1 MAVKKKK
8 ASGNEVPEWVV
19 TYGDLMSLL
28 LCFFILLAAF
38 SELKQEREF
47 REVLEKIQEALGF
60 RGGLGVN
67 DSQTRANNSSVSIQ
81 EELARRSSNQ
91 METNVHNESN
101 VTGRHD
107 RVTVIHDGQ
116 RFAIG
121 GTLAFEEASDQL
133 SEQVRSE
140 LRNQIAPRLRGQQ
153 YIVTIVG
160 HAWGDGELLSGF
172 DHDELSFR
180 RADAVRDFLVR
191 ECAINPM
198 ILRVTSAGTT
208 EPASLGAS
216 SVEIPPGNR
225 RVQVWMTGRT
235 IEDTHPD
242 PNYTQVQP

>member
-1 MAVKKKK
+1 MPKRKK

-67 DSQTRANNSSVSIQ
+67 DNQTQANNSSVSIQ
-81 EELARRSSNQ
+81 EELARRSDDK

-107 RVTVIHDGQ
+107 RVTVIQEGQ
-116 RFAIG
+116 LFAIG
-121 GTLAFEEASDQL
+121 GSLSFEEASDEL
-133 SEQVRSE
+133 SEHAKAE

-153 YIVTIVG
+153 YIVRIVG

-172 DHDELSFR
+172 DHDDLAYR

-191 ECAINPM
+191 ECAVDEA
-198 ILRVTSAGTT
+198 ILRVTSAGAT
-208 EPASLGAS
+208 EPATLGTS

-225 RVQVWMTGRT
+225 RAQVWMTGLT
-235 IEDTHPD
+235 VSDVHPD
-242 PNYTQVQP
+242 PNYTRATP

>member
-1 MAVKKKK
+1 MAKRKQQ
-8 ASGNEVPEWVV
+8 SGGGVPEWVV

-67 DSQTRANNSSVSIQ
+67 DSQSRANNSSVSIQ
-81 EELARRSSNQ
+81 EELARRSDNK

-107 RVTVIHDGQ
+107 KVTVVHEGQ

-121 GTLAFEEASDQL
+121 GTLPFEEANDAL
-133 SEQVRSE
+133 SESAKAE
-140 LRNQIAPRLRGQQ
+140 LRTQVAPRIRGQN
-153 YIVTIVG
+153 YIVRVVG

-172 DHDELSFR
+172 DHDELAFR
-180 RADAVRDFLVR
+180 RARAVKDYLVR
-191 ECAINPM
+191 ECGVDPM
-198 ILRVTSAGTT
+198 ILRVESAGST

-235 IEDTHPD
+235 VDDTHPD
-242 PNYTQVQP
+242 PNYTLVQP

>member
-1 MAVKKKK
+1 VPKKKK
-8 ASGNEVPEWVV
+8 DSGGDIPEWVV

-67 DSQTRANNSSVSIQ
+67 DNQTQANNSSVSIQ
-81 EELARRSSNQ
+81 EELARRSDNK
-91 METNVHNESN
+91 METNIHNESN

-107 RVTVIHDGQ
+107 KVTVIQEGQ
-116 RFAIG
+116 LFAIG
-121 GTLAFEEASDQL
+121 GTLPFEEASEEL
-133 SEQVRSE
+133 SEHVKSQ
-140 LRNQIAPRLRGQQ
+140 LRAQIAPRLRGQQ
-153 YIVTIVG
+153 YIVRIVG

-172 DHDELSFR
+172 DHDELGYR
-180 RADAVRDFLVR
+180 RAQAVKHFLVR
-191 ECAINPM
+191 ECAIDPM
-198 ILRVTSAGTT
+198 ILRIGTAGTT
-208 EPASLGAS
+208 EPASLGTS

-235 IEDTHPD
+235 VEESHPD
-242 PNYTQVQP
+242 PNYTRAQP